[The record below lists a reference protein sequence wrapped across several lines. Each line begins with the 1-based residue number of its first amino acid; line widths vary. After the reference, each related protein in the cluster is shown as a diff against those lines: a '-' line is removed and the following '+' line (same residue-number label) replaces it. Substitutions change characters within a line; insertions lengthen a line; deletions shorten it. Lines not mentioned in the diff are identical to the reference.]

1 MKTIKIMNYI
11 LPVVLLVLA
20 ATPIAAQEMNNSL
33 LAYSRMGVGAR
44 VIAMGEAGSTVTND
58 IVSGYWNPAGLTRM
72 KDFEL
77 GTMVNLDMG
86 YNRSH
91 NYASFG
97 NRFRF
102 GALALSWVNANV
114 LDIDGYDEN
123 ENPTGTFSDSENNFT
138 LSYANSIGD
147 FSFGFGPKFYLSTL
161 EGESIYGYG
170 VDFGAKY
177 DINQYLEIGAMA
189 RDLYGE
195 FDGATMPYQIS
206 AGLAAYPLKGLTLA
220 ADAKMEKDE
229 DPYFCFGAEYWTSI
243 GRDPEA
249 DSKLSV
255 VSVSE
260 QSSWE
265 ETLSTLQTGLRLGYN
280 RGRLSAGTG
289 IKLRNFQ
296 LDYVFRYNN
305 HEVFGNDHILSL
317 ILRF

>member
-1 MKTIKIMNYI
+1 
-11 LPVVLLVLA
+11 
-20 ATPIAAQEMNNSL
+20 
-33 LAYSRMGVGAR
+33 
-44 VIAMGEAGSTVTND
+44 MGEAGSTVTND

-195 FDGATMPYQIS
+195 FDGATVPYQIS

>member
-1 MKTIKIMNYI
+1 MKTRTVLKYF
-11 LPVVLLVLA
+11 LPAFLIVTAAIPLA
-20 ATPIAAQEMNNSL
+20 AQGMNNSL

-58 IVSGYWNPAGLTRM
+58 VVSGYWNPAGLTRM
-72 KDFEL
+72 KDFEV
-77 GTMVNLDMG
+77 GTMINVSMG
-86 YNRSH
+86 YDRSH

-97 NRFRF
+97 NRFGL

-114 LDIDGYDEN
+114 VGLDGFDEN
-123 ENPTGTFSDSENNFT
+123 ENPTGTFSDSENSFM
-138 LSYANSIGD
+138 LSYANNIGK
-147 FSFGFGPKFYLSTL
+147 FSFGVSPKFYLSTL
-161 EGESIYGYG
+161 QGETETGYG
-170 VDFGAKY
+170 LDLGAKF
-177 DINQYLEIGAMA
+177 DINQYVELGVMA
-189 RDLYGE
+189 RDLYSQ
-195 FDGATMPYQIS
+195 FDGARVPYQIS

-220 ADAKMEKDE
+220 ADAKLEMDE

-243 GRDPEA
+243 GSDPEV

-265 ETLSTLQTGLRLGYN
+265 EALSSLQTGLRLGYN
-280 RGRLSAGTG
+280 QGRLSAGTG
-289 IKLRNFQ
+289 IRLRNFQ
-296 LDYVFRYNN
+296 IDYVFRYNN

>member
-1 MKTIKIMNYI
+1 MKTRNTLKYF
-11 LPVVLLVLA
+11 LLTALLLLVLL
-20 ATPIAAQEMNNSL
+20 PLAAQGMNNSL

-44 VIAMGEAGSTVTND
+44 VIAMGEAGSTVTSD
-58 IVSGYWNPAGLTRM
+58 VVSGYWNPAGLTRL
-72 KDFEL
+72 KDFEV
-77 GTMVNLDMG
+77 GSMINVNMG
-86 YNRSH
+86 FNRSH

-97 NRFRF
+97 NRFGF

-123 ENPTGTFSDSENNFT
+123 GNPTGTFSDSENNFT
-138 LSYANSIGD
+138 LSYANSVGKL
-147 FSFGFGPKFYLSTL
+147 SFGLSPKFYLSTL
-161 EGESIYGYG
+161 EGETQTGYG
-170 VDFGAKY
+170 VDLGAKF
-177 DINQYLEIGAMA
+177 DINQYLEVGAMA
-189 RDLYGE
+189 RDLYGK
-195 FDGATMPYQIS
+195 FDDSTVPYQIS

-220 ADAKMEKDE
+220 ADAKMEQDE

-243 GRDPEA
+243 GSDPEA

-265 ETLSTLQTGLRLGYN
+265 DALSTLQTGLRLGYN
-280 RGRLSAGTG
+280 QGRLSAGTG
-289 IKLRNFQ
+289 IRLRNFQ

>member
-1 MKTIKIMNYI
+1 MKTKTYLKYFLALAM
-11 LPVVLLVLA
+11 LVFAAAPLLG
-20 ATPIAAQEMNNSL
+20 QGMNNSL
-33 LAYSRMGVGAR
+33 LAYARMGVGAR
-44 VIAMGEAGSTVTND
+44 VIAMGEAGSTVTSD
-58 IVSGYWNPAGLTRM
+58 VVSGYWNPAGLVRM
-72 KDFEL
+72 KDFEV
-77 GTMVNLDMG
+77 GTMINASMG
-86 YNRSH
+86 YGRSH

-97 NRFRF
+97 NRFGF

-123 ENPTGTFSDSENNFT
+123 ENPTGTFSESENNFT
-138 LSYANSIGD
+138 LSYAHNIGK
-147 FSFGFGPKFYLSTL
+147 FSFGLSPKFYLSTL
-161 EGESIYGYG
+161 DGETQTGYG
-170 VDFGAKY
+170 VDLGAKF

-189 RDLYGE
+189 RDLYGK
-195 FDGATMPYQIS
+195 FDDTTVPYQIS
-206 AGLAAYPLKGLTLA
+206 AGLAAYPLRGLTLA
-220 ADAKMEKDE
+220 ADAKLEQEE

-243 GRDPEA
+243 GSDPEA

-265 ETLSTLQTGLRLGYN
+265 EALSTLQTGLRLGYN

-289 IKLRNFQ
+289 IRLRNFQ

>member
-1 MKTIKIMNYI
+1 MKTTTIMK
-11 LPVVLLVLA
+11 LFMPAALLLLVAVPLA
-20 ATPIAAQEMNNSL
+20 AQDMNNSL
-33 LAYSRMGVGAR
+33 LAYTRMGVGAR

-58 IVSGYWNPAGLTRM
+58 IVSGYWNPAGLTRL
-72 KDFEL
+72 KDFEV
-77 GTMVNLDMG
+77 GTMINAGMDFG
-86 YNRSH
+86 RSH

-97 NRFRF
+97 NRFGF
-102 GALALSWVNANV
+102 GALSLSWVNANV

-138 LSYANSIGD
+138 LSYANSVGK
-147 FSFGFGPKFYLSTL
+147 FSFGLSPKFYLSTL
-161 EGESIYGYG
+161 DGETQTGYG
-170 VDFGAKY
+170 VDVGAKF

-189 RDLYGE
+189 RDIYAR
-195 FDGATMPYQIS
+195 FDDDPVPYQIS
-206 AGLAAYPLKGLTLA
+206 AGLAAYPLRGLTLA
-220 ADAKMEKDE
+220 ADAKLEQDE

-243 GRDPEA
+243 GSDPEA

-265 ETLSTLQTGLRLGYN
+265 EAISTLQTGLRLGYN

-289 IKLRNFQ
+289 IRLRNFQ